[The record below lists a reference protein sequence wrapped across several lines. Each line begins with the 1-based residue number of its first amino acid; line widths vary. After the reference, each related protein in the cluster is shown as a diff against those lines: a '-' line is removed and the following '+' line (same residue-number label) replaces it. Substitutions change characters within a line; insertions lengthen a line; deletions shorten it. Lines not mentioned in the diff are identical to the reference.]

1 MGRATAHLLA
11 RAGSDVGVV
20 DLLAERADTVAGEIR
35 ELGRRSEA
43 IAADVTDEAQAQE
56 IIDRATDALGDLDIL
71 VNIVGM
77 ASWGALLDIDEKT
90 WDQDQTLNL
99 KQHFFVSRSAA
110 RRMISQGR
118 GGSIA
123 MVASVSAMFGA
134 PNHGAYGAAK
144 AGLIALTRTMAEE
157 WFEHGIRVN
166 SVAPGAVRTPRI
178 IAQQEAGEA
187 PSGGEA
193 ARLCEVEDIGGALL
207 FLSSGLARAITGQT
221 LVVDTG
227 KTTLF
232 PFVVS

>member
-1 MGRATAHLLA
+1 
-11 RAGSDVGVV
+11 
-20 DLLAERADTVAGEIR
+20 
-35 ELGRRSEA
+35 
-43 IAADVTDEAQAQE
+43 
-56 IIDRATDALGDLDIL
+56 
-71 VNIVGM
+71 
-77 ASWGALLDIDEKT
+77 
-90 WDQDQTLNL
+90 
-99 KQHFFVSRSAA
+99 
-110 RRMISQGR
+110 
-118 GGSIA
+118 

-232 PFVVS
+232 PFAVS